1 VPFLIYKLGSDQ
13 FNNESL
19 KKPNKKSGILISF
32 ALGQASFLILLYF
45 FCLYFQFLNSRFSF
59 DIDLNIRVF
68 ILLFVFPLMLIS
80 QKSNFKA
87 FSIINT
93 FIKNKIIGTKNKLK
107 IKALELIKYLVGLF
121 YFGVAFTTLASILV
135 WFTFLINFIWS
146 IGDFYIPKNLVDNS
160 VRFVP
165 VISESLCQ

>member
-1 VPFLIYKLGSDQ
+1 
-13 FNNESL
+13 
-19 KKPNKKSGILISF
+19 
-32 ALGQASFLILLYF
+32 
-45 FCLYFQFLNSRFSF
+45 
-59 DIDLNIRVF
+59 
-68 ILLFVFPLMLIS
+68 MLIS

-146 IGDFYIPKNLVDNS
+146 IGDFYIPKNLENLKVINRILKYEYKLQPEDFKISYFNDDYIFIEFNYLQKS
-160 VRFVP
+160 EIDKL
-165 VISESLCQ
+165 ISEKKTVPKKVIILKTEVLFNTE